1 MTPLHLLR
9 PVRGPLAA
17 AAVLQAIGSLLALL
31 PLLVLISFTSAFIAD
46 DRLPGAT
53 LAVAAVLGTVGAAL
67 ATAAATWVAHRAD
80 ANLTW
85 ILQRRLSDTIRHIP
99 VPTVTGLGGGR
110 IKKAVHDDTA
120 AMHYLVAH
128 TLLDVTALVVTPLAG
143 LIALALADWR
153 LALCGLVPLVLG
165 VRWYGRAMRGSGAN
179 FAEYAAAQ
187 QRINATIVDYVRGL
201 PTAKVYGG
209 TGGARARY
217 TAAVHAFHD
226 FFRAWSSGTSAVTT
240 ASWLVAAPGVTAAF
254 LALVGGTGLAVGWA
268 TPDGLVAGVLLGP
281 AISAPV
287 AVAGPRL
294 QALRT
299 GMSAMRSIG
308 EFLDRPRLS
317 RGTTIPEGGTA
328 GGDVVRLEH
337 VGHRYDDRDVLQD
350 VTFALPDRGLVAL
363 VGASGSGKSTIAA
376 LLARFTDPA
385 TGHVI
390 LGGTDLRDVPEAA
403 LYERIGFVFQD
414 TKPRRASVRDNITG
428 GHALPEERIV
438 DAARQAAVHDVV
450 LALPRGYDTVL
461 GDDIDLS
468 GGQRQRIALA
478 RALLREPRLL
488 VLDETLSAVDPATR
502 TVLLAGLRA
511 QARRRTVLLITHQLH
526 LVRDADRILVLDQ
539 GRLAGDG
546 THTELLAGCPAY
558 RTLQEG
564 ETADTAPGKN
574 L

>member
-1 MTPLHLLR
+1 MTTLDLLR
-9 PVRGPLAA
+9 PVRGPLATA
-17 AAVLQAIGSLLALL
+17 AALQAIGSLLALL
-31 PLLVLISFTSAFIAD
+31 PLLVLIAFTSAFIAGG
-46 DRLPGAT
+46 RLPGTT
-53 LAVAAVLGTVGAAL
+53 LVAVAVLGTLGAAL

-99 VPTVTGLGGGR
+99 VPAVTGLGSGR
-110 IKKAVHDDTA
+110 IKKVVHDDTA
-120 AMHYLVAH
+120 AAHYLVAH

-143 LIALALADWR
+143 LVALALADWR
-153 LALCGLVPLVLG
+153 LALCSLVPLALG
-165 VRWYGRAMRGSGAN
+165 IWWYGRAMRGSGAN
-179 FAEYAAAQ
+179 FAEYATAQ
-187 QRINATIVDYVRGL
+187 QRINSTIVDYVRGL

-217 TAAVHAFHD
+217 TAAVHDFHD
-226 FFRAWSSGTSAVTT
+226 FFRAWSGRTSAATT

-254 LALVGGTGLAVGWA
+254 LALAGGIGLTLGWVSPA
-268 TPDGLVAGVLLGP
+268 GLVAGVLLGP

-299 GMSAMRSIG
+299 GLSALRSIR
-308 EFLDRPRLS
+308 ELLDQPRLS
-317 RGTTIPEGGTA
+317 WGTVTPARGA
-328 GGDVVRLEH
+328 VRLDH
-337 VGHRYDDRDVLQD
+337 VGHRYDDRDVLHD

-385 TGHVI
+385 AGHVL
-390 LGGTDLRDVPEAA
+390 LGGTDLRDLPEAA

-414 TKPRRASVRDNITG
+414 TRLRRAGVRDNLTG
-428 GHALPEERIV
+428 GRPVPDERIV
-438 DAARQAAVHDVV
+438 DAARQAAVHDVI
-450 LALPRGYDTVL
+450 LGLPHGYDTVL
-461 GDDIDLS
+461 GDDTDLS

-478 RALLREPRLL
+478 RALLREPWLL

-502 TVLLAGLRA
+502 TALMASLRA
-511 QARRRTVLLITHQLH
+511 QARRRAVLLITHQLH
-526 LVRDADRILVLDQ
+526 LVQDADRILVLDQ

-558 RTLQEG
+558 RALLE
-564 ETADTAPGKN
+564 
-574 L
+574 